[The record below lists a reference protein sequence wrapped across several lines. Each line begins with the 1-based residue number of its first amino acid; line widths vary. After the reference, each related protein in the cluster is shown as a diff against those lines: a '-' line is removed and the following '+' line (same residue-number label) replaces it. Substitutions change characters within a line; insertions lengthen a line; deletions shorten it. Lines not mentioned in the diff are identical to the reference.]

1 MAARQGMD
9 RPRAP
14 ERRPAPSQQRER
26 TGPRQ
31 YYREVVGEMR
41 KVAWPTRGEVI
52 NSTIIVV
59 IGIVVM
65 ASIIF
70 GMDYL
75 SLNLVDFIF
84 G

>member
-1 MAARQGMD
+1 
-9 RPRAP
+9 
-14 ERRPAPSQQRER
+14 
-26 TGPRQ
+26 
-31 YYREVVGEMR
+31 MR

-52 NSTIIVV
+52 NSTIVVV